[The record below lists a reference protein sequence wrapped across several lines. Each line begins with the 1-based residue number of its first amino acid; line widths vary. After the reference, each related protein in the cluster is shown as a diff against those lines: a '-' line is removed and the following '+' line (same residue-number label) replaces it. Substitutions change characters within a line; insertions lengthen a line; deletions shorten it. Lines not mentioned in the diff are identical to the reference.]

1 MQIIGT
7 GRQRAAKTSR
17 IQVGTSTNSY
27 LTFASWEVA
36 LKGDDYDTTNFE
48 SYNAAGFGGGQSFGE
63 GVLGP
68 VECDITFGGDWDAGA
83 NAPGYPS
90 PFVNPPGL
98 YPRDDLAAVNFYT
111 SRLDNTLFAVAPWNF
126 PYMRVRGATNGGEIR
141 GKVTFKVTGKSQG
154 PFTFPATNAGP

>member
-17 IQVGTSTNSY
+17 IQVGTGTNPF
-27 LTFASWEVA
+27 LTFASWEVN

-68 VECDITFGGDWDAGA
+68 VECDITFGGDWDAGSS
-83 NAPGYPS
+83 APTGYPS

-98 YPRDDLAAVNFYT
+98 YPRDDLANVSFFT
-111 SRLDNTLFAVAPWNF
+111 SRLDNVNWAF
-126 PYMRVRGATNGGEIR
+126 PYIRVRGAVNGGEIR
-141 GKVTFKVTGKSQG
+141 GKVTFKVTAKSQG
-154 PFTFPATNAGP
+154 PFTIPAVNAP